1 MAYVPT
7 PMDTAWQRES
17 GVDLGKTAVVV
28 VDVLGGG
35 EGTLPVLED
44 MAAWCVRI
52 VRAARSKGVPV
63 VFACDAHLPSIDREL
78 ELWGDHGIAG
88 SEAARPLAAFE
99 VRPGDY
105 VVPKRR
111 YDAFSRPTSISRC
124 ANWES
129 TRLWSWGAIPTS
141 ASCTRLRARTSA
153 GTAPSFPPRPR
164 RRFSWETSKRGFRT
178 SRGASIRAWCAV
190 KRPWGFSRNLFPI
203 EG

>member
-1 MAYVPT
+1 MAYVPM

-17 GVDLGKTAVVV
+17 GIDLEKTAVVV

-52 VRAARSKGVPV
+52 VRAVRSKGVPV

-88 SEAARPLAAFE
+88 SEAAKPLDAFE
-99 VRPGDY
+99 VQPGDY

-111 YDAFSRPTSISRC
+111 YDAFFQTDLDLTLRELGVDTLVVMGCDTNICVMHTLAGAYFRGYRTVVPAEATATFLVGDQQEGLSYFARC
-124 ANWES
+124 FD
-129 TRLWSWGAIPTS
+129 TRVV
-141 ASCTRLRARTSA
+141 RAQEA
-153 GTAPSFPPRPR
+153 LG
-164 RRFSWETSKRGFRT
+164 
-178 SRGASIRAWCAV
+178 
-190 KRPWGFSRNLFPI
+190 LFA
-203 EG
+203 